1 MPHFIVTASL
11 SLLRFARFI
20 CLAAIRC
27 GEILRVAR
35 LVLRALDAHELLCS
49 AHPMIFLSLDV
60 VEAFFPLR
68 ICIVQSI
75 AN

>member
-11 SLLRFARFI
+11 SRLRCALFTRLVAV
-20 CLAAIRC
+20 RC
-27 GEILRVAR
+27 AEILRVAR
-35 LVLRALDAHELLCS
+35 LELRALDAHELLCS
-49 AHPMIFLSLDV
+49 AHPMIFLSLDI
-60 VEAFFPLR
+60 VEAFFSLR